1 MSTKIIEKIQKL
13 LSLSES
19 SNENEARVA
28 MLKAQ
33 ELLAKH
39 KLSIQ
44 EVKDIEV
51 INSKIKYHKSS
62 TTFTKAKWKG
72 RLASIIA
79 ENFGC
84 YMYFSSCRTNT
95 IVFFGREEDIIVC
108 NLVFEYALD
117 CISSSVKR
125 IQNKYKKDGLSV
137 KGLENDY
144 ALGFIRGL
152 TKQFDEQKKNNQEW
166 GLVLVKDEEVVNAFE
181 NIKFDGK
188 VKAELKFSG
197 HAEVALMGE
206 EEGKKFRISDRISR
220 EDEEV
225 LIVN

>member
-1 MSTKIIEKIQKL
+1 
-13 LSLSES
+13 
-19 SNENEARVA
+19 
-28 MLKAQ
+28 
-33 ELLAKH
+33 
-39 KLSIQ
+39 
-44 EVKDIEV
+44 
-51 INSKIKYHKSS
+51 
-62 TTFTKAKWKG
+62 
-72 RLASIIA
+72 
-79 ENFGC
+79 
-84 YMYFSSCRTNT
+84 MYFLSCRTNT

-108 NLVFEYALD
+108 NLIFDYALD

-152 TKQFDEQKKNNQEW
+152 TKQFDEQKENNQEW
-166 GLVLVKDEEVVNAFE
+166 RLVLVKDEEVVNAFE
-181 NIKFDGK
+181 NIIFDGK

-206 EEGKKFRISDRISR
+206 EEGKKFSISDRISR